1 MRLTGC
7 EAMAADLVVD
17 ALHHRYG
24 SVVALERADLTVHAG
39 ELVALLGPSGS
50 GKSTLLAAVAGM
62 LEPTSGRVT
71 LGGRDLLALPAERRG
86 LGMVFQDYALWPHMR
101 VEANVRFPL
110 ERRRVPR
117 AQARERAMRAL
128 ARVGLDGFERRRP
141 SELSGGQQQRVAL
154 ARAIVAEPELLL
166 LDEPLSALDPDT
178 RAGVRSEL
186 ATLLRELGITTVLV
200 THDRDDAFELAD
212 RVAVLLDGR
221 VTQIGAPEAV
231 FERPATLGVARF
243 LGLNVVRGVSDR
255 PGLARVGESVLELPD
270 GAPLGPIALTFTSAR
285 LRPVTSANVGERGV
299 LRCRVSGHRYTAA
312 GHRVRVTPAGVDE
325 TLALT
330 IPDAPS
336 GDTLF
341 VYVPPEALHV
351 LPDGPPEAAARAA

>member
-1 MRLTGC
+1 
-7 EAMAADLVVD
+7 MAADLVVD

-62 LEPTSGRVT
+62 IEPTGGRIT

-101 VEANVRFPL
+101 VEGNVRFPL

-117 AQARERAMRAL
+117 ALARERAERAL
-128 ARVGLDGFERRRP
+128 ARVGLSGFERRRP
-141 SELSGGQQQRVAL
+141 NELSGGQQQRVAL

-186 ATLLRELGITTVLV
+186 ATLLRDLGITTVLV

-221 VTQIGAPEAV
+221 VAQIGTPEAV
-231 FERPATLGVARF
+231 FERPASLAVARF
-243 LGLNVVRGVSDR
+243 LGLNVLSGVSDR
-255 PGLARVGESVLELPD
+255 TGRARVGDSILELPE
-270 GAPLGPIALTFTSAR
+270 GAPTGPVALSFTSAR
-285 LRPVTSANVGERGV
+285 LRTVSTGNVGEPGV
-299 LRCRVSGHRYTAA
+299 LRGRVVGHRYAAA
-312 GHRVRVTPAGVDE
+312 GHRLRVRVDGLDDVVVMTV
-325 TLALT
+325 
-330 IPDAPS
+330 PDPPS
-336 GDTLF
+336 GDAIF

-351 LPDGPPEAAARAA
+351 LPDQPSTEAARAA

>member
-1 MRLTGC
+1 
-7 EAMAADLVVD
+7 MAADLVVD

-24 SVVALERADLTVHAG
+24 NVVALERADLTVRAG

-62 LEPTSGRVT
+62 LAPTAGSIT

-101 VEANVRFPL
+101 VEGNVRFPL
-110 ERRRVPR
+110 ARRRVPR
-117 AQARERAMRAL
+117 REARERALGAL
-128 ARVGLDGFERRRP
+128 RRVGLAGFERRRP

-178 RAGVRSEL
+178 RAGVRAEL
-186 ATLLRELGITTVLV
+186 ATLLRDLGITTVLV

-212 RVAVLLDGR
+212 RVAVLLEGR
-221 VTQIGAPEAV
+221 VAQVGTPEAV
-231 FERPATLGVARF
+231 FERPASLEVARF
-243 LGLNVVRGVSDR
+243 LGLNVLRGTSDR
-255 PGLARVGESVLELPD
+255 PGRAQVGESRLELPD
-270 GAPLGPIALTFTSAR
+270 GSPTGPIALSFTSAR
-285 LRPVTSANVGERGV
+285 LRPVSPANVGESGV
-299 LRCRVSGHRYTAA
+299 LRCLVVSHRYTAA
-312 GHRVRVTPAGVDE
+312 GHRLRVRPAGVDE
-325 TLALT
+325 TIAIT

-336 GDTLF
+336 GDTVL

-351 LPDGPPEAAARAA
+351 LPDPSATAAARAA

>member
-1 MRLTGC
+1 MP
-7 EAMAADLVVD
+7 ADLVVD
-17 ALHHRYG
+17 SLHHRYG

-39 ELVALLGPSGS
+39 ELLALLGPSGS

-110 ERRRVPR
+110 DRRGVPR
-117 AQARERAMRAL
+117 AEARARVARAL
-128 ARVGLDGFERRRP
+128 ARVGLDGYARRRP
-141 SELSGGQQQRVAL
+141 AELSGGQQQRVAL
-154 ARAIVAEPELLL
+154 ARAIVAEPNLLL

-186 ATLLRELGITTVLV
+186 ATLLRGLGMTTVLV

-221 VTQIGAPEAV
+221 IAQVGAPEAV
-231 FERPATLGVARF
+231 FERPASLEVARF
-243 LGLNVVRGVSDR
+243 LGLNVVHGTWLR
-255 PGLARVGESVLELPD
+255 PGVAQVGEGTLELPVE
-270 GAPLGPIALTFTSAR
+270 APPGPIALAFTSAR
-285 LRPVTSANVGERGV
+285 LRPVSGGSGGEPGV
-299 LRCRVSGHRYTAA
+299 LRCRIVAQRYAAGGHRLRA
-312 GHRVRVTPAGVDE
+312 RPAGTDTELVF
-325 TLALT
+325 TV
-330 IPDAPS
+330 PFAPS
-336 GDTLF
+336 GDTVH

-351 LPDGPPEAAARAA
+351 LPDPHPTPAAVPA

>member
-1 MRLTGC
+1 
-7 EAMAADLVVD
+7 MAADLVVD

-24 SVVALERADLTVHAG
+24 SVVALERADLTVHGG

-50 GKSTLLAAVAGM
+50 GKSTLLAAIAGM
-62 LEPTSGRVT
+62 LEPTGGTVT

-101 VEANVRFPL
+101 VEGNVRFPL
-110 ERRRVPR
+110 ARRGVPR
-117 AQARERAMRAL
+117 AQARERAQRSL
-128 ARVGLDGFERRRP
+128 ERVGLAGFERRRP

-186 ATLLRELGITTVLV
+186 ATLLRDLGMTTVLV

-221 VTQIGAPEAV
+221 VAQVGTPETV
-231 FERPATLGVARF
+231 FERPASLGVARF
-243 LGLNVVRGVSDR
+243 LGLNVVHGVSDV
-255 PGLARVGESVLELPD
+255 PGRARVGGSVLELPE
-270 GAPLGPIALTFTSAR
+270 GAPTGVVALTFTSAR
-285 LRPVTSANVGERGV
+285 LRPVSLANVGERGV
-299 LRCRVSGHRYTAA
+299 LRCVVIGHRYTAG
-312 GHRVRVTPAGVDE
+312 GHRLRVRPDGVDE
-325 TLALT
+325 TIALT
-330 IPDAPS
+330 SPDPPS
-336 GDTLF
+336 GDTIL

-351 LPDGPPEAAARAA
+351 LPDHPPEAVARAA

>member
-1 MRLTGC
+1 MPP
-7 EAMAADLVVD
+7 ADLEVT

-24 SVVALERADLTVHAG
+24 QVVALDHANLTVRAG

-50 GKSTLLAAVAGM
+50 GKTTLLAAVAGM
-62 LEPTSGRVT
+62 LEPTAGRVT

-110 ERRRVPR
+110 DRRGVPR
-117 AQARERAMRAL
+117 AEARSRVARAL
-128 ARVGLDGFERRRP
+128 VRVGLDGYARRRP
-141 SELSGGQQQRVAL
+141 AELSGGQQQRVAL
-154 ARAIVAEPELLL
+154 ARAIVAEPQLLL

-186 ATLLRELGITTVLV
+186 SALLRDLGMTTVLV

-221 VTQIGAPEAV
+221 IAQVDAPEAV
-231 FERPATLGVARF
+231 FERPSSLAVARF
-243 LGLNVVRGVSDR
+243 LGLNVLQGTALR
-255 PGLARVGESVLELPD
+255 PGVAQVGEGTLELPVE
-270 GAPLGPIALTFTSAR
+270 APPGPIVISFTSAR
-285 LRPVTSANVGERGV
+285 LRPVSAGGGSEPGV
-299 LRCRVSGHRYTAA
+299 LRCRIVAQRYAA
-312 GHRVRVTPAGVDE
+312 GGHRVRVRPAGTDAELTV
-325 TLALT
+325 TL
-330 IPDAPS
+330 PYAPV
-336 GDTLF
+336 GDTIH

-351 LPDGPPEAAARAA
+351 LPQPHRAPAVALA